1 MKKIMFLFVAALVL
15 AATGCS
21 KEEAATNDVQYVSEL
36 KINFAGDTK
45 VTATSDASGL
55 KFAWEDGE
63 EIVVLENANADAIK
77 FEYKYDA
84 TSKSFKPVSE
94 SYKMV
99 AGKQYFAVNHTRQ
112 TSLFL
117 SVEDGKSVIK
127 MNIERY
133 EPYGLSTIPMIT
145 DVFTADANGTI
156 ATMHH
161 LVGVVE
167 IPVKLAEGATITTM
181 NKFMLYASGAKL
193 GRDFTATPEK
203 PYIKSTDD
211 AYDTSTI
218 AGCELSTA
226 AKSIFIPVLPGTYS
240 DVDLMFNYNQATKTV
255 KIGNI
260 TVERG
265 KITKVDET
273 TVNPT

>member
-1 MKKIMFLFVAALVL
+1 MKKLMLLFAAALMM
-15 AATGCS
+15 AACS
-21 KEEAATNDVQYVSEL
+21 NEEIATNDDVQYVSEL
-36 KINFAGDTK
+36 KLNFGKGDSRIA
-45 VTATSDASGL
+45 ATHDPASGL

-63 EIVVLENANADAIK
+63 EIRVYENANADAIT

-84 TSKSFKPVSE
+84 TSKSFKPVSD
-94 SYKMV
+94 SYKMEV
-99 AGKQYFAVNHTRQ
+99 GKQYFAVNHTRQ

-181 NKFMLYASGAKL
+181 TSFGLYASGAKL
-193 GRDFTATPEK
+193 GRGFSGVAD
-203 PYIKSTDD
+203 
-211 AYDTSTI
+211 DTSRI
-218 AGCELSTA
+218 AGCELSTTT
-226 AKSIFIPVLPGTYS
+226 KSIFIPVLPGTYS
-240 DVDLMFNYNQATKTV
+240 DVWLLYNYNQAGKSK

-265 KITKVDET
+265 KITKVAET